1 MNEWN
6 GVGHMG
12 GMWLWWILGIVIV
25 AALAWAILGSPARN
39 GDSGVSAEELLKR
52 RYARGEI
59 SKEDYEKRLQDLRK

>member
-1 MNEWN
+1 
-6 GVGHMG
+6 MG

-39 GDSGVSAEELLKR
+39 GGSDASAEELLKR

-59 SKEDYEKRLQDLRK
+59 NKEDYEKRLQDLRK